1 MKFNAYKLLTLLKA
15 LRDSAKKDLEKQKD
29 NPLSWSN
36 GFYKGHLEAYNF
48 LIAALGQDLQDDIL
62 ELTEV
67 MNSLYETPGEE

>member
-48 LIAALGQDLQDDIL
+48 LIDTLSEDLQKDIL
-62 ELTEV
+62 DLTEV
-67 MNSLYETPGEE
+67 INSLYETPGEE

>member
-1 MKFNAYKLLTLLKA
+1 MKFTAYKVITLLKA

-48 LIAALGQDLQDDIL
+48 LIDTLGKDIEDDIKDLL
-62 ELTEV
+62 EVLRG
-67 MNSLYETPGEE
+67 NGNYEYKD